1 MITFD
6 ELQLEKRIT
15 IGICKNDISR
25 NIVYAWKE
33 REAISQSNERY
44 DPDVYTR
51 MHRAIENK
59 FLE

>member
-1 MITFD
+1 M
-6 ELQLEKRIT
+6 KR
-15 IGICKNDISR
+15 KR
-25 NIVYAWKE
+25 
-33 REAISQSNERY
+33 SNKSKHERY

>member
-6 ELQLEKRIT
+6 GKRIT

-44 DPDVYTR
+44 DPDVYRMHR